1 MDICA
6 TIRGKIHQNIV
17 MLTKDRRPGE
27 WITLKLLLVEV
38 AELMLRGAGEIIMC
52 RYKELKATY
61 TLKHKLTCIL
71 LLY

>member
-27 WITLKLLLVEV
+27 WITLKLLPVEAV
-38 AELMLRGAGEIIMC
+38 ELMLRGAGEIMMQ
-52 RYKELKATY
+52 
-61 TLKHKLTCIL
+61 
-71 LLY
+71 